1 MLVDPPRPDPDP
13 PSVRERLFLIAHDED
28 KNFRPRLHL
37 PALGIGLAGAAVIDL
52 LIANRLHI
60 TAGTADLTDYFDHSP
75 TGNPVTDHVL
85 RTVRTMTPRPP
96 LSALL
101 TLLGP
106 DLYERTLGQLVA
118 AGVLLRTSRRIRATY
133 RPADIAT
140 MVRIRAKVRYR
151 LNGDQDNNVVT
162 DALCA
167 LVSALQLHD
176 CLLFFLSTSEIEAL
190 IQPVI
195 RRIPELAADG
205 TPITA
210 IPRVAAAVRHAVGD
224 LATAVF
230 R

>member
-1 MLVDPPRPDPDP
+1 MLPNPPLPDPDP

-52 LIANRLHI
+52 LIANRVRI
-60 TAGTADLTDYFDHSP
+60 TDGRADLTDYFDHST
-75 TGNPVTDHVL
+75 TGDPVTDHVL
-85 RTVRTMTPRPP
+85 RAVRALTPRPP
-96 LSALL
+96 LPALL

-118 AGVLLRTSRRIRATY
+118 AGVLLRAGRRLRAVY

-140 MVRIRAKVRYR
+140 LVRIRGKVRYR

-167 LVSALQLHD
+167 VVSALQLHD
-176 CLLFFLSTSEIEAL
+176 CLLFFLSTGEIEAL
-190 IQPVI
+190 MRPVI
-195 RRIPELAADG
+195 QRIPKLAADQASLA
-205 TPITA
+205 A
-210 IPRVAAAVRHAVGD
+210 IPDVAVAVQHAAAD
-224 LATAVF
+224 
-230 R
+230 